1 MVNGSTRSKLG
12 LALAGGGFRAS
23 LFHLGVM
30 RRMAELDLLRYVE
43 VLSTVSGGSIVGALY
58 ALLLKR
64 ELEKA
69 ADGTLRREDYLRIVN
84 ELQQA
89 LEKGIRKNLRLLLF
103 LNPLGILRVMLTE
116 HSLGRRMARLYER
129 YLYKDV
135 VQEIEPRSFWQR
147 LFLPGQIALSAIR
160 IRPKTTPGG
169 PDMKA
174 GIEAYNR
181 EMVER
186 NGSAV
191 TKLVLN
197 ATALN
202 SGARFWFSS
211 TELGDWYLGHFRGDE
226 LKELLARKRLLQEA
240 RSSRERAGADFPR
253 RTLALA
259 RWLQSEP
266 SSVLEGWE
274 GLAGVEGFPGG
285 MREASFGLLRR
296 AKLAA
301 WYIRSGSAMQPPV
314 WGGLSEAE
322 HMQCF
327 WDALGEMDA
336 DLATALRRP
345 AETSEAFRD
354 LLLDFVIEL
363 YLLRSA
369 VIVASRIER
378 HWAGLTLGE
387 AVGASACFPPVFPP
401 LVMLGFYDDLHV
413 SRLGLT
419 DGGVFDNVG
428 ITALVDEQCNYII
441 ASDTGGLF
449 DVQQRASS
457 GRLGLSARVIEIVM
471 NALARFQRHGLQ
483 ERRRVSRAI
492 EGEPNAGAALR
503 ELRAA
508 RQLDGLA
515 FFHINSPQL
524 SGAGLELDID
534 PRAVAKMR
542 TDLDGFG
549 EIETAALV
557 NRGYDTADRYLRK
570 HLAGTL
576 YEKNAQAHWVAP
588 ERPPV
593 DIGAHRT
600 RAQRIVEV
608 GRHRF
613 FRALRL
619 GAPVSW
625 LFVIALVGA
634 VAALTWNV
642 PVSLRGIVE
651 AASRQLVIAVESA
664 FAWLPGGWTGSAVSL
679 GKLVL
684 WAAAIAALLLL
695 IPERIVT
702 AARWLAWLGKMA
714 RAYSGNLLW
723 VLGGLPAVVAIVS
736 SASAAISYVFF
747 YLPFRAAT
755 RVRTGK
761 KP

>member
-1 MVNGSTRSKLG
+1 VNGSTRRKLG

-23 LFHLGVM
+23 LFHVGVL
-30 RRMAELDLLRYVE
+30 RRMAELDLLRHVE

-64 ELEKA
+64 DLEKS
-69 ADGTLRREDYLRIVN
+69 ADGTLRREDYLRMVD
-84 ELQQA
+84 ELHHA

-103 LNPLGILRVMLTE
+103 LNPFGILRVMLTE

-129 YLYKDV
+129 YLYRDV
-135 VQEIEPRSFWQR
+135 VQDIERPTSVWRRWFQ
-147 LFLPGQIALSAIR
+147 PGQIRLSAIR
-160 IRPKTTPGG
+160 IHPKIAPGG

-191 TKLVLN
+191 TKLVVN

-211 TELGDWYLGHFRGDE
+211 TELGDWYLGHFRADE
-226 LKELLARKRLLQEA
+226 LKDLLARKQLLEQV
-240 RSSRERAGADFPR
+240 RSKDSAGADFPP
-253 RTLALA
+253 RTVALA
-259 RWLQSEP
+259 RWLHDK
-266 SSVLEGWE
+266 SSSALEGWE
-274 GLAGVEGFPGG
+274 GLAAVDGFPGG
-285 MREASFGLLRR
+285 LREASFGLLRR

-301 WYIRSGSAMQPPV
+301 WYVRFGSALKPPV

-327 WDALGEMDA
+327 WDALNDMDA
-336 DLATALRRP
+336 DLAPALRRQ
-345 AETSEAFRD
+345 AEAAEEFRH

-369 VIVASRIER
+369 VIVSSRIER

-428 ITALVDEQCNYII
+428 ITALVDEQCNYVI
-441 ASDTGGLF
+441 ASDTSGLF
-449 DVQQRASS
+449 DVQQQAST
-457 GRLGLSARVIEIVM
+457 GRLGMSARITDILM
-471 NALARFQRHGLQ
+471 NVLARFQRHGLQ

-503 ELRAA
+503 ELRAS

-524 SGAGLELDID
+524 SGPGLELEID
-534 PRAVAKMR
+534 PRTLAKIR

-570 HLAGTL
+570 YLAGTL
-576 YEKNAQAHWVAP
+576 YEKSAQAHWVAP

-593 DIGAHRT
+593 EIGMDKT
-600 RAQRIVEV
+600 RARRVVEV

-625 LFVIALVGA
+625 LFVIGLVGGLA
-634 VAALTWNV
+634 FVTWDVAVSFRGLVEGAARELVAAVDT
-642 PVSLRGIVE
+642 
-651 AASRQLVIAVESA
+651 A
-664 FAWLPGGWTGSAVSL
+664 FAWLPEGWTARTVSL

-684 WAAAIAALLLL
+684 WAAAAAALLLVM
-695 IPERIVT
+695 PEKVIG

-723 VLGGLPAVVAIVS
+723 LIGGLPAVVAAVS
-736 SASAAISYVFF
+736 SIAAAISYVFF

-755 RVRTGK
+755 RAGTGK